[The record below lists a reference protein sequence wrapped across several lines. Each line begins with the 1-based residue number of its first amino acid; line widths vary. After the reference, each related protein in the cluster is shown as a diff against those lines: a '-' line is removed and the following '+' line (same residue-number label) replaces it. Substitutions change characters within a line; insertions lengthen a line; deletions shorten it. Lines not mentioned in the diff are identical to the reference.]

1 MAIRYT
7 KDLNAKIR
15 KEVKNFNARRKVLS
29 KKGIKITSAPL
40 KVSELKA
47 RYQSRRELERELSLL
62 SKASSRNDSLLK
74 EVENSGGATAV
85 KWELEYL
92 KLNEQ
97 KARDYFEHER
107 EIVASKVGRFPGERM
122 RLDNI
127 EQKIAILDLNI
138 DYMNQD
144 QFKNYRGAIREYMS
158 IPAKIKGGYRGFLI
172 EVEEA
177 MSSLGYSKEDIKDVF
192 NQLSKLTPDQFHKF
206 YEENDTVQ
214 RIFEL
219 YQSPKHGKKS
229 GNLTTSEEDMKDK
242 IKTFKEELADNIE
255 KYKNL

>member
-1 MAIRYT
+1 MAISYT
-7 KDLNAKIR
+7 KDLNARIR

-29 KKGIKITSAPL
+29 KRGIKLTSAPI

-47 RYQSRRELERELSLL
+47 RYELESDLEKELWLL
-62 SKASSRNDSLLK
+62 SKASSRNVSLLK
-74 EVENSGGATAV
+74 EVENSGGATAIE
-85 KWELEYL
+85 WELQYL

-97 KARDYFEHER
+97 KAKDYFERER
-107 EIVASKVGRFPGERM
+107 DIVREKVGRFPGERI

-144 QFKNYRGAIREYMS
+144 QFKNYRAAIREYMS

-172 EVEEA
+172 EVEDA
-177 MSSLGYSKEDIKDVF
+177 MSKLGYSKKDIDDVF
-192 NQLSKLTPDQFHKF
+192 KQLSKLTPDQFHKF

-229 GNLTTSEEDMKDK
+229 GALTTSEEDMEDK
-242 IKTFKEELADNIE
+242 IKTFKEELEGNIL
-255 KYKNL
+255 KYSKM